1 MKKISRKIVMFTAFA
16 ILISSVGVFA
26 NDYPDKPIEM
36 VVPYAPGGRSDIAA
50 RILGKYFPKYLDQP
64 TVIVN
69 IAGASGTV
77 GSQNVLESRPDG
89 YRLLN
94 HHESM
99 LSSFETGLVNFTWND
114 FTVIC
119 TTVATDNVVVA
130 MPDAPYSNWQE
141 LKEYSQKNPNA
152 LTMGVSVG
160 SNAHLAGIVMN
171 KDAGGTLDIALGG
184 GGDTD
189 RITKLLGGHLD
200 LTTASVPSVMG
211 FIEAGQLKPIVLQ
224 SRDKSKFLPN
234 VQTWEEANLKGNFGY
249 YQVIYAP
256 PGTPDNVVR
265 IISEAIKEISSN
277 SEYIEEIEKNG
288 IEVTYLDTKESIE
301 FLKQEEDYFRPLFE
315 EAGLVKK

>member
-315 EAGLVKK
+315 EAGLAKK

>member
-1 MKKISRKIVMFTAFA
+1 
-16 ILISSVGVFA
+16 
-26 NDYPDKPIEM
+26 
-36 VVPYAPGGRSDIAA
+36 
-50 RILGKYFPKYLDQP
+50 
-64 TVIVN
+64 
-69 IAGASGTV
+69 
-77 GSQNVLESRPDG
+77 
-89 YRLLN
+89 
-94 HHESM
+94 
-99 LSSFETGLVNFTWND
+99 
-114 FTVIC
+114 
-119 TTVATDNVVVA
+119 
-130 MPDAPYSNWQE
+130 
-141 LKEYSQKNPNA
+141 
-152 LTMGVSVG
+152 
-160 SNAHLAGIVMN
+160 MN

>member
-224 SRDKSKFLPN
+224 SRGKSKFLPN